1 MKKQEEIPV
10 LSELYNPQDK
20 WQQDRI
26 ARARVIMDRLNA
38 MSDFDK
44 SMLAFDLKNL
54 DAEAL
59 EALHPDARDYFM
71 FHLVIGST
79 PDPSMPPKYFDFPK
93 EESLFVTLEALAG
106 KDFFD
111 VSTQTIAM
119 DNQQSSDKTA

>member
-1 MKKQEEIPV
+1 MKKEEIPV
-10 LSELYNPQDK
+10 LSELYNPEDK
-20 WQQDRI
+20 WQQGRI

-59 EALHPDARDYFM
+59 EAPHPDARDYSM

-79 PDPSMPPKYFDFPK
+79 PDSSTPPKYFDFPK
-93 EESLFVTLEALAG
+93 GESLFETLEALAG
-106 KDFFD
+106 KEFFD
-111 VSTQTIAM
+111 VSTRTVTIDQPKA
-119 DNQQSSDKTA
+119 SDKAA